1 MRRILLAAFVALTAV
16 VGIAPTANA
25 ANPEITV
32 EKHCVATVIGV
43 VDEVFQ
49 MGPETCFPTR
59 AEADAYTP
67 LIEVSA
73 TVSLTGGVETLLA
86 STTIGV
92 HYTNSNYGGSS
103 ISIVGTTCSGGTWP
117 ATGSWNNNIES
128 SEHLCGS
135 AYTTFYDDGSCA
147 TSSNYRIL
155 SRQPSLYGL
164 NNKTSCVRY
173 G

>member
-1 MRRILLAAFVALTAV
+1 MHTLRSSKCPRLCRSRAAWRR
-16 VGIAPTANA
+16 
-25 ANPEITV
+25 
-32 EKHCVATVIGV
+32 CW
-43 VDEVFQ
+43 
-49 MGPETCFPTR
+49 R
-59 AEADAYTP
+59 
-67 LIEVSA
+67 
-73 TVSLTGGVETLLA
+73 

-135 AYTTFYDDGSCA
+135 AYTTFYDYGSCA